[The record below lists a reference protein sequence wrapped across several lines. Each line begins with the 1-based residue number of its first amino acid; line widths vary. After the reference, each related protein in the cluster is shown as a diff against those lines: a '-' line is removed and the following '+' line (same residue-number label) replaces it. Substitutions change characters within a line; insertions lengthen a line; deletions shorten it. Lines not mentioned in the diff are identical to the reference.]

1 MLSKNI
7 ISQVISTQISKVKKI
22 DDGQKVWET
31 GSFKDNTTKLLDVK
45 YDGIVGNEVADLK
58 HHGGIDKAIFANA
71 QSNYNIWSK
80 YLKVDFLEYG
90 ALAENLTLTDLNEDN
105 VSIGDI
111 HKIGSVVLE
120 VSQPREP
127 CWKIGQKFKHKEFTK
142 EIYDSGLTG
151 WYYRVIEEG
160 QFQVND
166 EVELIKKANDSFTIV
181 KANYILKNP
190 NENLEEAQKLVSLD
204 SLGEPFR
211 KSLDKKI
218 GSVKNS
224 VSI

>member
-1 MLSKNI
+1 MKNI
-7 ISQVISTQISKVKKI
+7 ISKVISTQISKVKTI
-22 DDGQKVWET
+22 DDGQKIWET

-45 YDGIVGNEVADLK
+45 RDGIVGNKVADLK

-71 QSNYNIWSK
+71 QCNYKIWSQ
-80 YLKVDFLEYG
+80 YLQIEPLEYG
-90 ALAENLTLTDLNEDN
+90 ALAENLTLSNLNENN

-142 EIYDSGLTG
+142 EIYTSGLTG
-151 WYYRVIEEG
+151 WYYRVIEDG

-166 EVELIKKANDSFTIV
+166 DVELVKKANNSFTIA
-181 KANYILKNP
+181 KSNYILRNP
-190 NENLEEAQKLVSLD
+190 YENQKESQSLLNLEC
-204 SLGEPFR
+204 LGEPFR
-211 KSLDKKI
+211 KSLNKKI
-218 GSVKNS
+218 N
-224 VSI
+224 INDD